1 MEKIEQL
8 FGQVIRDLRQRKNIP
23 QEGLADLS
31 GLHRTYI
38 SDVERGRRNISLQN
52 IGRIATA
59 LQVSVSLI
67 FTEME
72 HLNEKQL

>member
-8 FGQVIRDLRQRKNIP
+8 FGKVVRELRQQKNIS

-31 GLHRTYI
+31 GLHRTYV
-38 SDVERGRRNISLQN
+38 SDVERGHRNISLQN
-52 IGRIATA
+52 IEKIAVA
-59 LQVSVSLI
+59 LQISTSKI

-72 HLNEKQL
+72 RMNEK